1 MVYKIHNGVLNGD
14 ISWDWWDL
22 VVIQWNWMGYKSH
35 KPLSWCFRCKFTM
48 IWGYPHRKAPNKRG
62 IGIYLEYDVMNSIG
76 CHVFMMFMDSW
87 GKSKTMLLVR
97 PSLGWF
103 TCVFWSKEGTFGVQ
117 WTMGRTDVFFAG
129 LAEPLNTPPL
139 ISYHRGLYYQLDW
152 GLQPHNRNTHQPT
165 IMEYGYV
172 SWFSWLNSFTF
183 QLIECTPPFGSCRL

>member
-35 KPLSWCFRCKFTM
+35 KPLSWCFRCKVTM

-87 GKSKTMLLVR
+87 GKSKTLLLVR
-97 PSLGWF
+97 TSLGWF

-117 WTMGRTDVFFAG
+117 WTMGQTDVFFAG
-129 LAEPLNTPPL
+129 LAEPLKTPPL

-152 GLQPHNRNTHQPT
+152 GLQPIIGIPIKQP
-165 IMEYGYV
+165 
-172 SWFSWLNSFTF
+172 
-183 QLIECTPPFGSCRL
+183 